1 MGAWK
6 KICCPVD
13 FSGVSALA
21 LEEAA
26 ELAWRF
32 GGNVTLL
39 HVREPLP
46 TPSPDETLPSRE
58 ASEAI
63 AVEHEQ
69 ELENWRE
76 RAQRISNTR
85 VDAALAQGD
94 PAVEI
99 IRFAAEQRYDVIVMG
114 THGRTGREK
123 VAFGSVAQK
132 VVLDATCPVLVV
144 HRAPR
149 PLSPRARDEER

>member
-32 GGNVTLL
+32 GGHVTLL
-39 HVREPLP
+39 HVREPP
-46 TPSPDETLPSRE
+46 PAPSPDEIPPSQE
-58 ASEAI
+58 ASEEMA
-63 AVEHEQ
+63 AEHEQ
-69 ELENWRE
+69 QLENWRDRAE
-76 RAQRISNTR
+76 RVSNTR
-85 VDAALAQGD
+85 VDAAMVTGD

-99 IRFAAEQRYDVIVMG
+99 MRFAAHGRYDVIVMG

-132 VVLDATCPVLVV
+132 VVLDAVCPVLVV
-144 HRAPR
+144 HRT
-149 PLSPRARDEER
+149 PRAPLPGDTGP